1 MTTSIYSKKLK
12 SEADSYGVG
21 INELLMA
28 DLIAIGYIKMDAFY
42 LAFPDYQS
50 KSPLEARNI
59 MESIARGDGFKAI
72 VKQRAEKHKGDSGSN
87 FVQPDDGLIDKKQA
101 AMEILRVAQSLP
113 ENSKERGEMFVKYSE
128 MLRKNDDSVDVGNDH
143 LQYYLPLTCPKC
155 SLYQTFKD
163 NKRKKDLEE
172 RKELEAQIAAKR
184 KKEDKEELDEF
195 E

>member
-1 MTTSIYSKKLK
+1 MANSIYSKKLK
-12 SEADSYGVG
+12 SEADSFGVG

-59 MESIARGDGFKAI
+59 MESISRGDGFKAI
-72 VKQRAEKHKGDSGSN
+72 VKQRAEKHSGGDAN

-155 SLYQTFKD
+155 SLYQTFKE

-172 RKELEAQIAAKR
+172 RKKLEAELAAK
-184 KKEDKEELDEF
+184 KKEEGEEEF
-195 E
+195 EDYE